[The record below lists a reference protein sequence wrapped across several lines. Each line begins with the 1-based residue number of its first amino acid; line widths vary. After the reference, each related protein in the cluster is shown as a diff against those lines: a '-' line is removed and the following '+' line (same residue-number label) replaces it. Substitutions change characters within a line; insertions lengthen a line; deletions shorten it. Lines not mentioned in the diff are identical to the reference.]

1 MPTEGLSMR
10 FVREM
15 LRLHHE
21 AGLSQRQIARAL
33 PLSQGGG
40 SQQVPGGGARS
51 GGYLAACPRSGR
63 RGLAGPAL
71 SRLAGPPMKPLC
83 RIERGGAH
91 AGALAIFLTPC
102 LMRLGPARTTP

>member
-21 AGLSQRQIARAL
+21 ARLSQRQIARAL
-33 PLSQGGG
+33 QLSQGG
-40 SQQVPGGGARS
+40 SQQILGGGARS
-51 GGYLAACPRSGR
+51 GDCLAACPRSGR